1 MDLTH
6 FTDARYL
13 PYILGSG
20 VIIPTESNIG
30 AQGEA
35 SRQGW
40 NPSGAHFGPDVVWLT
55 TGDAISSGI
64 TVGPDKKGSGKVTA
78 RVPDEDAVHWPI
90 WARQQGID
98 ERWYQA
104 LGQSNDPEAWWV
116 VERSVPSAEWTAV
129 FISHSITDTK
139 RNEVCPCGSGKKFK
153 VCHLGKFGIEERIW
167 KPGDPIRLVYT
178 EDDIRSRMLNAKP
191 NL

>member
-64 TVGPDKKGSGKVTA
+64 TVGPDKKGSGKVTV

-104 LGQSNDPEAWWV
+104 TTPKHGGLLSVRSPPRSGLQS
-116 VERSVPSAEWTAV
+116 SSLT
-129 FISHSITDTK
+129 
-139 RNEVCPCGSGKKFK
+139 
-153 VCHLGKFGIEERIW
+153 
-167 KPGDPIRLVYT
+167 
-178 EDDIRSRMLNAKP
+178 RSRIPKEMKYAPVAREKNSRYATLESSGSKNKYG
-191 NL
+191 NLAIQFSWFTPKMTSDLGC